1 MSVRYVSGSFP
12 TPTSEMPIASNAPDT
27 NVSLLGRLSEFPAN
41 QGAWHDFVTIYGFH
55 LIEWCKR
62 FGLQQADAEDVTQLT
77 LLRLARVMRT
87 FDYNPELSFRAWLR
101 TVAQHVWLDFT
112 RSRKHS
118 VTNGTGGN
126 QIYTLHAQQ
135 DFTNSI
141 ESAYNEELLKKS
153 LDNVRLRV
161 HPQTWEAFR
170 LTTLE
175 QVPSP
180 DVALQLGVKLA
191 SIYKAKSNV
200 LKLLQQEINY
210 LEDNLR

>member
-1 MSVRYVSGSFP
+1 
-12 TPTSEMPIASNAPDT
+12 MPFAGNVPET

-41 QGAWHDFVTIYGFH
+41 QGAWHDFVSIYGFH
-55 LIEWCKR
+55 LIEWSKR
-62 FGLQQADAEDVTQLT
+62 FGIQQADAEDITQLT
-77 LLRLARVMRT
+77 LLKLAKVMRT

-101 TVAQHVWLDFT
+101 TVAQRVWIDFT
-112 RSRKHS
+112 RSRKQT
-118 VTNGTGGN
+118 VMNGVSN
-126 QIYTLHAQQ
+126 PQQIYTLEAER

-141 ESAYNEELLKKS
+141 ESAYDEELLKKS

-175 QVPSP
+175 QMPSH
-180 DVALQLGVKLA
+180 DVARKLGVKLT

-200 LKLLQQEINY
+200 LKLLQDEFNY